1 MAIGEDGLS
10 GYAREQLEAA
20 RYDPRLDRGHGGM
33 VADFGAAVEEVERTR
48 MMAIIGLQE
57 IRRFYQRE
65 QEEFD
70 KQGGDQQREYDLQAY
85 WERAELAQAEIA
97 NGHPSINAQ
106 ALIGLYSALDALVE
120 QFAPALRDL
129 PFLVRLKEAE
139 QQVPEAAE
147 HLTPE
152 LREQMIKTLQKLLEV
167 PELKQLEKKGTA
179 RYERRLRRIGIGAQR
194 PIPADLDEAM
204 RELGVIR
211 DRLIHRAGRIDKEA
225 LQKASSLSKRYKDG
239 ELIRLHDEDYRR
251 YSAAIRWYGAG
262 VIDRVYG
269 KPSEDD
275 DSDSDDWRQHYMAG
289 A

>member
-1 MAIGEDGLS
+1 MGIGEDGL
-10 GYAREQLEAA
+10 GEYAREQLEAA
-20 RYDPRLDRGHGGM
+20 RHDPRLDRGHGGM
-33 VADFGAAVEEVERTR
+33 VADFGAAIEEVERTR

-65 QEEFD
+65 REEFD
-70 KQGGDQQREYDLQAY
+70 RQGDQQREYEVQAY
-85 WERAELAQAEIA
+85 WERAELAQAEID

-139 QQVPEAAE
+139 KQVPEAAE

-152 LREQMIKTLQKLLEV
+152 LREQMIRTLQHLLEV
-167 PELKQLEKKGTA
+167 PELRQLEKKGVA
-179 RYERRLRRIGIGAQR
+179 RYERRLRRVGLGAR
-194 PIPADLDEAM
+194 DPIPPDLDKAL

-211 DRLIHRAGRIDKEA
+211 DLLIHRAGRIDREA
-225 LQKASSLSKRYKDG
+225 LQKASSLATRYEDG
-239 ELIRLHDEDYRR
+239 ELIRLSDEDYRR
-251 YSAAIRWYGAG
+251 YSAAIRWYGAE
-262 VIDRVYG
+262 VIHRVYG
-269 KPSEDD
+269 NPSEDD
-275 DSDSDDWRQHYMAG
+275 DSDDWRQHHMMG

>member
-1 MAIGEDGLS
+1 MTIGEGGL
-10 GYAREQLEAA
+10 GEYAREQLKAA
-20 RYDPRLDRGHGGM
+20 RRDPRLDRGHGGM
-33 VADFGAAVEEVERTR
+33 VADFGAAIEEVERTR
-48 MMAIIGLQE
+48 MMAIIGLQA
-57 IRRFYQRE
+57 IRRFYQCE

-70 KQGGDQQREYDLQAY
+70 RQGGNRQREYDLQAH
-85 WERAELAQAEIA
+85 WERAELARAEIN

-139 QQVPEAAE
+139 KQVPGAAE

-152 LREQMIKTLQKLLEV
+152 LRQQMIRTLQKLLEV
-167 PELKQLEKKGTA
+167 PELRQLEKKGVA
-179 RYERRLRRIGIGAQR
+179 RYERRLRRVGLGAQN
-194 PIPADLDEAM
+194 PIPLDLDEAL

-211 DRLIHRAGRIDKEA
+211 DLLVHRASRIDKEA
-225 LQKASSLSKRYKDG
+225 LQKAPSLAKRYEDG
-239 ELIRLHDEDYRR
+239 ELIRLSDEDYRM
-251 YSAAIRWYGAG
+251 YSAAIRWYGAE
-262 VIDRVYG
+262 VIHRVYG

-275 DSDSDDWRQHYMAG
+275 DSDDWRRHHGMG

>member
-1 MAIGEDGLS
+1 MAIGEDGLG

-20 RYDPRLDRGHGGM
+20 RHDPRLDRGNGGM
-33 VADFGAAVEEVERTR
+33 VADFGAAVEEVERTP

-70 KQGGDQQREYDLQAY
+70 RQGGDQQREYDVQTY
-85 WERAELAQAEIA
+85 WERAELAQAEID

-139 QQVPEAAE
+139 TQVPKAAE

-152 LREQMIKTLQKLLEV
+152 LRERMIRTLQHLLEV
-167 PELKQLEKKGTA
+167 PELRQLEKKGVA
-179 RYERRLRRIGIGAQR
+179 RYERRLRKVGLGAR
-194 PIPADLDEAM
+194 EPIPPDLDEAL

-211 DRLIHRAGRIDKEA
+211 DLLIHRAGRIDKEA
-225 LQKASSLSKRYKDG
+225 LQKAPSLAKRYEDG
-239 ELIRLHDEDYRR
+239 ELIRLSDDDYRT
-251 YSAAIRWYGAG
+251 YSAAIRWYGAE
-262 VIDRVYG
+262 VIHRVYG
-269 KPSEDD
+269 NSSEDD
-275 DSDSDDWRQHYMAG
+275 GSDDWRQHHMMG